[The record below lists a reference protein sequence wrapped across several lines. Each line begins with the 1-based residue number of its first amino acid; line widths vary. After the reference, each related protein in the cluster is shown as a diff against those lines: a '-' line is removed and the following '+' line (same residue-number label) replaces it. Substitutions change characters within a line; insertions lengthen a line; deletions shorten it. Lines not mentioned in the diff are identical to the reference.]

1 MVYSVFGR
9 RSHLG
14 INREGLYLRYF
25 GVHNHDLALI
35 KKAPPRAVEHH
46 IAKINIAFDA
56 RL

>member
-35 KKAPPRAVEHH
+35 KKAPPRTVEHH